1 MKYKIAV
8 ILGVMIVVF
17 SMYIDANIKHN
28 SLNPVGTNLT
38 AAGIAIG
45 AIITFTAGF
54 LNWRHNR
61 NRRHSS

>member
-1 MKYKIAV
+1 MKYKAATAI
-8 ILGVMIVVF
+8 GSMIVVV
-17 SMYIDANIKHN
+17 SMYIDADLKRN
-28 SLNPVGTNLT
+28 SLNPDGTNLT

-61 NRRHSS
+61 NRRNSA